1 MKNSARM
8 LYTVLGIVMVMVM
21 GTAIANPAPQAKDW
35 AATDIAMPVHQVG
48 PHSYYAA
55 GRLEEASAENQ
66 GFIANAGFVITD
78 DGVVVFDSLGSPSL
92 MDRMIREIRKRTQ
105 QPITLAIISHY
116 HADHFYGIP
125 ALKAVGAQVWAD
137 KRAKAYLYSPVAQ
150 ERLTQRKQIIGKYLG
165 PSFKLPLPDKW
176 IDGDTPIHFEKGGVK
191 FTVERL
197 GAAHTPEDLEML
209 VEPDGVLYSGDVV
222 YEGRVPFIGDA
233 DTTKWLATLNRLL
246 KIDCKVLVPGHGPAS
261 YHPQQDVK
269 LTRDYLEFL
278 QTQMMQAVEGFEDFD
293 TAYAAIDWSRY
304 KDIPTFNAANRRNA
318 YSVYLQM
325 QEKWLKQGK

>member
-1 MKNSARM
+1 MNKPAWMLCTLLGMATAVGAASA
-8 LYTVLGIVMVMVM
+8 
-21 GTAIANPAPQAKDW
+21 APVAKDW
-35 AATDIAMPVHQVG
+35 ASTDIAMPVHQVG
-48 PHSYYAA
+48 PHSYYVA

-66 GFIANAGFVITD
+66 GFIANAGFVITG
-78 DGVVVFDSLGSPSL
+78 DGVVVFDSLGSPAL
-92 MDRMIREIRKRTQ
+92 MDRMIEEIRKRTQ
-105 QPITLAIISHY
+105 QPIQLAIISHY

-125 ALKAVGAQVWAD
+125 ALKAIGAKVWAD
-137 KRAKAYLYSPVAQ
+137 KRAKAYLYSPVAD
-150 ERLTQRKQIIGKYLG
+150 ERLKQREQIIGKYLG
-165 PSFKLPLPDKW
+165 PNFKLPLPDKW
-176 IDGDTPIHFEKGGVK
+176 IDGDTPIHFQKGVVK

-197 GAAHTPEDLEML
+197 GSAHTPEDLEML

-233 DTTKWLATLNRLL
+233 DTTKWLATLDRLM

-261 YHPQQDVK
+261 YHPRRDVK

-278 QTQMMQAVEGFEDFD
+278 QTQMMEAVEKFEDFD

-304 KDIPTFNAANRRNA
+304 KDIPTFDAANRRNA

-325 QEKWLKQGK
+325 QAKWLKDGQ